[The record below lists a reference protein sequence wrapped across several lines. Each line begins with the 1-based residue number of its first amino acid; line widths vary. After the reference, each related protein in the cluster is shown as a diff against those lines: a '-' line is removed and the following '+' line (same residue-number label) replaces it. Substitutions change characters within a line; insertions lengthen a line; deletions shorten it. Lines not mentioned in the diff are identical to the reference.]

1 MRMVLEGSEVQ
12 VGEIQPVLLVVEDD
26 AQMRRFL
33 RTTLTNHGYRVVE
46 ATTGTEALALATSH
60 NPELVILDLGLPDMD
75 GLDVARRLREWMTA
89 PIIVVSARGQEDD
102 KVRALDEGADDY
114 LTKPFG
120 TGELMARIR
129 VALRHAARRGVAAN
143 EPILVVGNIRL
154 DLDKRAVHVADVE
167 VHLTP
172 IEYKLLTA
180 LMKNAGK
187 VLTHRQLLKE
197 VWGPSYAT
205 QTQYLR
211 VYMTQLRHKLE
222 RDAARPKYLVTEPGV
237 GYRLRVES

>member
-1 MRMVLEGSEVQ
+1 VDDVSDIE
-12 VGEIQPVLLVVEDD
+12 PVLLVVEDE

-33 RTTLTNHGYRVVE
+33 RTSLSTHGYRVVE
-46 ATTGTEALALATSH
+46 ATTGEEALTLAKGH
-60 NPELVILDLGLPDMD
+60 NPELVLLDLGLPDMD
-75 GLDVARRLREWMTA
+75 GLEVARKLREWMKA

-129 VALRHAARRGVAAN
+129 VALRHAARAGVATT
-143 EPILVVGNIRL
+143 EPVIVVGDIRL
-154 DLDKRAVHVADVE
+154 DLDKRAVTVRDAV

-172 IEYKLLTA
+172 IEYKLLTC
-180 LMKNAGK
+180 LMKNAGR

-222 RDAARPKYLVTEPGV
+222 HDATRPKYFVTEPGV
-237 GYRLRVES
+237 GYRFKTEA